1 MQGVFSEVMPI
12 RKSNDTLFYLFGTI
26 PVVWLALLLAQSL
39 GGGLP
44 ELLRNLT
51 RALEQPTNIVWTN
64 KSLPTILICLAAYGM
79 AVLLYRTNQGR
90 TRDGEEHGSAAWATP
105 ASVNAQFAQK
115 DSIPLTQHIRLGLD
129 THKHRR
135 SLNVLVIGGSGA
147 AKTRSFVLPNILTAN
162 TNYVIT
168 DPKSEVLLATGGYL
182 KEQGYDVRVLNL
194 VNLEQSDGYNPFR
207 YLRDEKDVL
216 KLVNNLIQ
224 STTPKGSHESD
235 PFWTK
240 AETALLQAI
249 ILMLFQEAPEYEQ
262 NFSMVMRVLEY
273 AEVREEDEGHVS
285 PLDLLFESIERRKPD
300 SVAVR
305 QYKVFK
311 LAAGKTAKSILVS
324 TAVRLAPFNLPQIQA
339 LTDHDDMDLYTL
351 GEKKVALYAVIP
363 DNDNTLNFLVSL
375 LYAQAFQALYYSADQ
390 IHHGP
395 LPRHVRFVLDEF
407 AAMPLPGFTRE
418 LATMRSRSISASVII
433 QNMAQIKELYKDS
446 WETIPGNCDTILY
459 LGGNESST
467 HKYVSEMLGKA
478 TIDTKTHGQTK
489 GKSGS
494 YSTNFQMSGRELL
507 TPDEVRKLD
516 NRYALLFIRG
526 ASPVMDEKYDL
537 MHHPAISHSS
547 LGGAAPYIHHG
558 TKPPIYTGRPL
569 LRVGGTENSN
579 PLKGEFH

>member
-1 MQGVFSEVMPI
+1 MPI

-363 DNDNTLNFLVSL
+363 DNDNTFNFLVSL

-537 MHHPAISHSS
+537 MHHPAISRSS

-558 TKPPIYTGRPL
+558 TKPAVYTGRPL
-569 LRVGGTENSN
+569 LRVGGTEAIH
-579 PLKGEFH
+579 PLKEEFH

>member
-1 MQGVFSEVMPI
+1 MPI
-12 RKSNDTLFYLFGTI
+12 RKSNDTLFYLIGTI
-26 PVVWLALLLAQSL
+26 PVIWLALLLAQSL

-51 RALEQPTNIVWTN
+51 SALEQPTNIVWTD

-105 ASVNAQFAQK
+105 ASVTAQFAQK
-115 DSIPLTQHIRLGLD
+115 DSIPLTQHVRLGLD

-194 VNLEQSDGYNPFR
+194 VNLEQSDGYNPFC

-363 DNDNTLNFLVSL
+363 DNDNTFNFLVSL
-375 LYAQAFQALYYSADQ
+375 LYAQAFQSLYYSADQ

-537 MHHPAISHSS
+537 MHHPAISRSS

-569 LRVGGTENSN
+569 FRVGGTENSN

>member
-1 MQGVFSEVMPI
+1 M
-12 RKSNDTLFYLFGTI
+12 
-26 PVVWLALLLAQSL
+26 
-39 GGGLP
+39 
-44 ELLRNLT
+44 
-51 RALEQPTNIVWTN
+51 
-64 KSLPTILICLAAYGM
+64 
-79 AVLLYRTNQGR
+79 
-90 TRDGEEHGSAAWATP
+90 
-105 ASVNAQFAQK
+105 
-115 DSIPLTQHIRLGLD
+115 
-129 THKHRR
+129 
-135 SLNVLVIGGSGA
+135 LVIGGSGA

-168 DPKSEVLLATGGYL
+168 DPKSEVLLAAGGYL

-339 LTDHDDMDLYTL
+339 LINHDDMNLYTL

-363 DNDNTLNFLVSL
+363 DNDNTFNFLVSL

-547 LGGAAPYIHHG
+547 LGGAALYIHHG
-558 TKPPIYTGRPL
+558 TKPPVYTGRPL
-569 LRVGGTENSN
+569 LRVGGAENSN
-579 PLKGEFH
+579 PSKEEFH